1 MGGWIQMEAVKKQK
15 SISKIFASYIVIFC
29 ITAVILMMFD
39 LGLFTIGFSSGV
51 ILQANYYEKQIEQH
65 RNDIAQAEDV
75 KSLIPKECD
84 YAVYDLEG
92 NVLQGNASEEKYQK
106 MWDIIQSGQMSDG
119 HLYYKTIQRNRE
131 ICIVEYTLISN
142 FSNSTLRKYFPSTEI
157 LILVVYIILI
167 ISEIIVFSK
176 CFKKKIIK
184 EMQILKD
191 TTKNIQMENLDFKI
205 NYSNVIEIN
214 DVLSALD
221 KMKTELNGSLK
232 EQWKMDAI
240 RKEQIA
246 ALAHDIKTPITIIKG
261 NSELLNE
268 LDLKPDQAEFNK
280 RILNEVSSMES
291 YIKSLIEIMKSEKE
305 PIIEKK
311 KIDLKVFVNKITEQG
326 ISMSINKKLR
336 FISETNDLPEFA
348 LIDEVELKRAINNI
362 ISNAIDYSPVNGEII
377 FSIDFK
383 DKYIRFIIEDSGRG
397 FNKEELSSATE
408 QFFQGDKSRSSKSH
422 YGMGLYIAKK
432 FIERHNGRIYLS
444 GSEKLGGAKVIL
456 ELPSTLS

>member
-1 MGGWIQMEAVKKQK
+1 MESIKRQK
-15 SISKIFASYIVIFC
+15 SISKIFAMYIIIFC
-29 ITAVILMMFD
+29 IVSSIIVVFD
-39 LGLFTIGFSSGV
+39 LVLFLVVADSGF
-51 ILQANYYEKQIEQH
+51 ILPANYYEQQIEKH
-65 RNDIAQAEDV
+65 RDDIASAEDV
-75 KSLIPKECD
+75 SKIIPSECE
-84 YAVYDLEG
+84 YAVYNLDG
-92 NVLQGNASEEKYQK
+92 KMLQGSFSEEKSLNVWKFVQNGENINGRRYYK
-106 MWDIIQSGQMSDG
+106 IIQRKD
-119 HLYYKTIQRNRE
+119 E
-131 ICIVEYTLISN
+131 VCVVEYTLVSN
-142 FSNSTLRKYFPSTEI
+142 FANPILRKYIPSAD
-157 LILVVYIILI
+157 LGVVIIFIILFI
-167 ISEIIVFSK
+167 VEIIIFSK
-176 CFKKKIIK
+176 CFRKRMLK

-191 TTKNIQMENLDFKI
+191 TTINIQMENLDFEMK
-205 NYSNVIEIN
+205 YSNVIEIN
-214 DVLSALD
+214 EVLSALD
-221 KMKTELNGSLK
+221 KMKTELYESLNK
-232 EQWKMDAI
+232 QWKMEEM
-240 RKEQIA
+240 RTEQIA
-246 ALAHDIKTPITIIKG
+246 ALAHDIKTPLTIIRG

-311 KIDLKVFVNKITEQG
+311 KIELKIFVNKIIEQG
-326 ISMSINKKLR
+326 ISMSINKKIR
-336 FISETNDLPEFA
+336 FISETNEFPEFA

-362 ISNAIDYSPVNGEII
+362 ISNAIDYSKVTGEIM
-377 FSIDFK
+377 FSVDVK

-444 GSEKLGGAKVIL
+444 NSEKLGGAKVIL

>member
-1 MGGWIQMEAVKKQK
+1 MEVMKKQK

-29 ITAVILMMFD
+29 IIAVILMIFD
-39 LGLFTIGFSSGV
+39 LGLFAIGFSSGV
-51 ILQANYYEKQIEQH
+51 ILPANYYEQQIEQH

-75 KSLIPKECD
+75 KSLIPKECN

-106 MWDIIQSGQMSDG
+106 MWDIIQSEQMSDG
-119 HLYYKTIQRNRE
+119 HLYYKTIRRNRE

-142 FSNSTLRKYFPSTEI
+142 FSNSTLRKYIPSTEI

-176 CFKKKIIK
+176 CFRKRMLK

-191 TTKNIQMENLDFKI
+191 TTINIQMENLDFEMK
-205 NYSNVIEIN
+205 YSNVIEIN
-214 DVLSALD
+214 EVLSALD
-221 KMKTELNGSLK
+221 KMKKELYESLNK
-232 EQWKMDAI
+232 QWKMEEM
-240 RKEQIA
+240 RREQIA
-246 ALAHDIKTPITIIKG
+246 ALAHDIKTPLTIIRG

-268 LDLKPDQAEFNK
+268 LDLKQDQSEFNK

-305 PIIEKK
+305 PAIEKK
-311 KIDLKVFVNKITEQG
+311 KIDLKTFVNEIIEQG
-326 ISMSINKKLR
+326 ISMSINKQLR
-336 FISETNDLPEFA
+336 FISEINELPEFA

-362 ISNAIDYSPVNGEII
+362 ISNAIDYSKANGEVI
-377 FSIDFK
+377 FSVDFK

-397 FNKEELSSATE
+397 FTKEELNSATE

-444 GSEKLGGAKVIL
+444 DSEKLGGAKVIL

>member
-1 MGGWIQMEAVKKQK
+1 MESIKRQK
-15 SISKIFASYIVIFC
+15 SISKIFAMYIIIFC
-29 ITAVILMMFD
+29 IASGIIVVFDSVLFLVAADSGFILP
-39 LGLFTIGFSSGV
+39 
-51 ILQANYYEKQIEQH
+51 ANYYEQQIEKH
-65 RNDIAQAEDV
+65 RDDIASAEDV
-75 KSLIPKECD
+75 STIIPKECE
-84 YAVYDLEG
+84 YAVYNLG
-92 NVLQGNASEEKYQK
+92 GKMLQGNFSEEKSLNVWNLVQNGEKINGRRYYK
-106 MWDIIQSGQMSDG
+106 IIQRKGEVCV
-119 HLYYKTIQRNRE
+119 I
-131 ICIVEYTLISN
+131 EYTLISN
-142 FSNSTLRKYFPSTEI
+142 FANPILRKYIPSADLGVVIIFVI
-157 LILVVYIILI
+157 LFIV
-167 ISEIIVFSK
+167 EIIIFSK
-176 CFKKKIIK
+176 CFRKRMLK

-191 TTKNIQMENLDFKI
+191 TTINIQMENLDFEMK
-205 NYSNVIEIN
+205 YSNVIEIN
-214 DVLSALD
+214 EILSSLD
-221 KMKTELNGSLK
+221 KMKTELSESLNK
-232 EQWKMDAI
+232 QWKMEEM

-311 KIDLKVFVNKITEQG
+311 KIDLKIFVNKIIEQG
-326 ISMSINKKLR
+326 ISMSINKKIR
-336 FISETNDLPEFA
+336 FISETNEFPEFA

-377 FSIDFK
+377 FSVDFK

-444 GSEKLGGAKVIL
+444 NSEKLGGAKVIL